1 MYNEVTYNEVTDNK
15 VVNDEPFSLQSLL
28 EYIRENVVGLLLL
41 VLAFFIIYIVD
52 YISRINVF
60 IFSMPS
66 PIPGLPS
73 SPATVSI
80 PNIKTKGKFKKIK
93 KH

>member
-1 MYNEVTYNEVTDNK
+1 MYNKLTDNK
-15 VVNDEPFSLQSLL
+15 EVINDEPFTLQTLL
-28 EYIRENVVGLLLL
+28 EYIHENVIGLLLL

-52 YISRINVF
+52 YISRINAL
-60 IFSMPS
+60 IFTMPS
-66 PIPGLPS
+66 HIPGLPS